1 MSNVIWK
8 KPSECTESELTMF
21 ESLINKGGEVVAHG
35 LHDRIMRAEWL
46 IFLFEGDKTLAG
58 IAALKKPN
66 ANYKKD
72 VFRKA
77 NSPESPSKFDFE
89 AGWIFVEPQFR
100 GRKHSRTLLQTV
112 LKLAD
117 KLHVYATTR
126 EDNEAMRRTNL
137 HCGLKES
144 GQPYKSEEGDYKLVL
159 YIKGSSQ

>member
-1 MSNVIWK
+1 MTNTIWK
-8 KPSECTESELTMF
+8 KPSECAESELTMF
-21 ESLINKGGEVVAHG
+21 ESLINMGGEVVTHG

-46 IFLFEGDKTLAG
+46 VFLFESDKTLAG
-58 IAALKKPN
+58 VAALKKPN
-66 ANYKKD
+66 ANYKKN
-72 VFRKA
+72 VFKKA
-77 NSPESPSKFDFE
+77 NSPEDPSKFDSE
-89 AGWIFVEPQFR
+89 AGWIFVEQQYR

-117 KLHVYATTR
+117 NRHVYATTR

-159 YIKGSSQ
+159 YVKDSSQ

>member
-21 ESLINKGGEVVAHG
+21 EALINKGGEVVADG

-46 IFLFEGDKTLAG
+46 IFLFESDKTLAG
-58 IAALKKPN
+58 VAALKKPN
-66 ANYKKD
+66 ANYKKG

-77 NSPESPSKFDFE
+77 NSPEDPSKFDSE

-112 LKLAD
+112 LELAD
-117 KLHVYATTR
+117 KSHVYATTR
-126 EDNEAMRRTNL
+126 EDNEAMRHTNIR
-137 HCGLKES
+137 CGLQES